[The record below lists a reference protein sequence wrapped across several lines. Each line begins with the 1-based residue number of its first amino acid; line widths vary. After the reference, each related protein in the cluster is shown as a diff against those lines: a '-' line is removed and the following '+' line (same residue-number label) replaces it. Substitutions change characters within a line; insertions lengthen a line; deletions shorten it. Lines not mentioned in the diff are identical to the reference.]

1 MLLLQLIRREI
12 RSSLPKLV
20 IMAMLAGT
28 SNAIIIAAINAAA
41 EAATKG
47 EVKFSSVIAFSLAL
61 LVYLKTQRYILATT
75 TLEVEAA
82 IHRIRLRLMNDVRHS
97 ELLQL
102 EGIGKSEIVGAITK
116 ETLTLSSA
124 ATVLIIAAQ
133 GSVLIFFAGL
143 YIAYQ
148 SLPAFLIS
156 AAIVTVAALVY
167 LARTKQQRIQLRKS
181 QESETLLLDRLSDL
195 LDGFKEVRLHAPRSE
210 ALFRDIE
217 EVSDRAAELKIK
229 SHIDSLD
236 QSVFSQVAFYVMI
249 GGVVFVVPSFSN
261 TAGASMVNITTAL
274 VFVIGAIS
282 SVVQCIPM
290 LGAASA
296 AAEKI
301 TELEGILQ
309 NAAGLPVQSAGA
321 PPRPFTK
328 IELHDVSFRYED
340 TRSDSV
346 FRVGPLNLT
355 LNAGELVFIS
365 GGNGSGKST
374 LLKVLTGLYPPDS
387 GKIFLDGEE
396 IVTDNRDQYR
406 ERFTAIFSDYHLFKR
421 LYGLMDAEPEEVQ
434 RLLTLF
440 ELTSKT
446 RLGGDEFTT
455 IDLSAGQRKRLG
467 LIVGLLEK
475 RPVLILDEWTADQD
489 PEFRRKFYDDLIPAL
504 LKSGKTIVAVSHDDR
519 YLRELKVSARQ
530 LRMEDG
536 RFIAT
541 TEANS

>member
-20 IMAMLAGT
+20 IMAMLAGA
-28 SNAIIIAAINAAA
+28 SNALIIASINAAA

-47 EVKFSSVIAFSLAL
+47 QLNFSSAIAFVLAL
-61 LVYLKTQRYILATT
+61 LVYLKAQRYILATT

-82 IHRIRLRLMNDVRHS
+82 IHRMRLRLMNHVRHS
-97 ELLQL
+97 ELLPL

-116 ETLTLSSA
+116 ETLTLSQA
-124 ATVLIIAAQ
+124 ATLIIIAAQ
-133 GSVLIFFAGL
+133 GSVLILFAGF

-148 SLPAFLIS
+148 SVPAFLIS
-156 AAIVTVAALVY
+156 AVIVTIAAFIH
-167 LARTKQQRIQLRKS
+167 LARNRQHRIQLRKS
-181 QESETLLLDRLSDL
+181 QESETLLLDRLTDL
-195 LDGFKEVRLHAPRSE
+195 LDGFKEVRLNTPRSE

-217 EVSDRAAELKIK
+217 DVSDKAAELKIK

-236 QSVFSQVAFYVMI
+236 QFVFSQVAFYVMI
-249 GGVVFVVPSFSN
+249 GGVVFVVPSFSD
-261 TAGASMVNITTAL
+261 TAGASMVSITTAL

-296 AAEKI
+296 AADKI
-301 TELEGILQ
+301 TELEGMLQ
-309 NAAGLPVQSAGA
+309 NVAGPPVQSAA
-321 PPRPFTK
+321 PTRPFTT
-328 IELHDVSFRYED
+328 IELRDVSFRYAD
-340 TRSDSV
+340 TRSDTV
-346 FRVGPLNLT
+346 FRVGPVNLIV
-355 LNAGELVFIS
+355 NAGEVVFIA

-387 GKIFLDGEE
+387 GKILLDGEE

-421 LYGLMDAEPEEVQ
+421 FYGLMGTEPAEVQ

-440 ELTSKT
+440 ELTGKT
-446 RLGGDEFTT
+446 HLDADEFST
-455 IDLSAGQRKRLG
+455 IDLSAGQRKRLA

-475 RPVLILDEWTADQD
+475 RPLLVLDEWTADQD
-489 PEFRRKFYDDLIPAL
+489 PEFRRKFYDELIPAL
-504 LKSGKTIVAVSHDDR
+504 QKSGKTIVAVSHDDR
-519 YLRELKVSARQ
+519 YLRELKVPARQ

-536 RFIAT
+536 RFVAP
-541 TEANS
+541 TEART